1 MTKQQ
6 LQEALV
12 AETRRADH
20 NWTEVGNFKA
30 EVTGIKDPSILP
42 NERVKILDAIVSTWW
57 EMGEA
62 QPLFTPRC
70 YVNKQWPHSG
80 PKNGVYHGD
89 PGQQQFRNP
98 QCCHRR

>member
-42 NERVKILDAIVSTWW
+42 NERVKILDAIVSTWGGDGRGAAVVYTALLRKQT
-57 EMGEA
+57 MA
-62 QPLFTPRC
+62 PLGAKKRSLP
-70 YVNKQWPHSG
+70 W
-80 PKNGVYHGD
+80 
-89 PGQQQFRNP
+89 
-98 QCCHRR
+98 